1 MQEVLMIKITE
12 SAQEKIQEI
21 LAKEEENDLAL
32 RMQIMGRGPGGF
44 RYSLRFVPQEQQE
57 PNDERIDF
65 EEFSVLIDAESA
77 GNMKGST
84 VDFKQDA
91 FRSGFMIDNPNPV
104 WKDPVAQSIQDLLD
118 SKINPSVGGHG
129 GFVSLLNYDDGTAY
143 IAFGGGCQGCG
154 MVDVTLKQGVEVMIK
169 EGIPEVT
176 AVVDTT
182 DHTSGSNPYYASKQG
197 ESAL

>member
-1 MQEVLMIKITE
+1 MITITE
-12 SAQEKIQEI
+12 SAQDKIHEI
-21 LAKEEENDLAL
+21 MAKEEESDLAL

-44 RYSLRFVPQEQQE
+44 RYSLRFVSQDQQQAT
-57 PNDERIDF
+57 DERIDF
-65 EEFSVLIDAESA
+65 DSFAVLIDAESA
-77 GNMKGST
+77 ENMKGST
-84 VDFKQDA
+84 VDFKQDT

-104 WKDPVAQSIQDLLD
+104 WKDPVAQSIQELLD
-118 SKINPSVGGHG
+118 TKINPSVGAHG

-169 EGIPEVT
+169 EGISEVT
-176 AVVDTT
+176 NVVDTT
-182 DHTSGSNPYYASKQG
+182 DHSSGESPYYASKQG

>member
-1 MQEVLMIKITE
+1 MITITE
-12 SAQEKIQEI
+12 TAQAKIHEI

-44 RYSLRFVPQEQQE
+44 RYSLRFVPQDQQAAT
-57 PNDERIDF
+57 DERIDF
-65 EEFSVLIDAESA
+65 EAFSVLIDADSA
-77 GNMKGST
+77 ENMKGST
-84 VDFKQDA
+84 VDFKQDT

-104 WKDPVAQSIQDLLD
+104 WKDPVAQSIQELLD
-118 SKINPSVGGHG
+118 TKINPSVGAHG
-129 GFVSLLNYDDGTAY
+129 GFVSLLNYDEGTAF

-169 EGIPEVT
+169 EGITEVT
-176 AVVDTT
+176 EVVDTT
-182 DHTSGSNPYYASKQG
+182 DHSTGANPYYASKQG